1 MSSMTELI
9 GRKPKNVIIAD
20 AIRGQIK
27 AGTLPVGERL
37 LSDDDFARKY
47 KVNKRTVAAG
57 LNTLVKEGLIERI
70 PRQGTFVVNHSSN
83 DSKTSNAVGM
93 IMFSKGDVYSDINRN
108 ISSGFAGLNLYPILI
123 SDQVCL
129 DKTSV
134 ISFIQTIL
142 NEQAAP
148 YGFLIDGGMK
158 FLFDFLKKDIDRF
171 HNIVF
176 INKYNHYERI
186 SKAKYALIDFAEAGR
201 LAAKHF
207 IAQGHKKLACLA
219 MPEKTYAGVWG
230 SIQAKI
236 QQGFA
241 EVCKESSIQFNEDI
255 FWKLIHGAPLTE
267 TVNELLSGADRPDA
281 IFAYNDSFVRFKLL
295 PLLKNT
301 ADIELIGFYNT
312 PHAETCGFSSI
323 CIHEEEIA
331 KNAIK
336 LLTNKTK
343 EKEILI
349 KPELVIRRNH
359 K

>member
-1 MSSMTELI
+1 METMTELI

-20 AIRGQIK
+20 TIRKQIASGK
-27 AGTLPVGERL
+27 LPKGSRL
-37 LSDDDFARKY
+37 LSDDEFARKY
-47 KVNKRTVAAG
+47 NVNKRTVAAG

-83 DSKTSNAVGM
+83 GSKTSNAVGM
-93 IMFSKGDVYSDINRN
+93 VMFSKGDVYSNINRN
-108 ISSGFAGLNLYPILI
+108 ITHGFAGLNLYPILI
-123 SDQVCL
+123 NDQLCL
-129 DKTSV
+129 DEASV
-134 ISFIQTIL
+134 KSFIKAIL
-142 NEQAAP
+142 SEQAAP

-158 FLFDFLKKDIDRF
+158 FLFDFLKEDIDRF

-176 INKYNHYERI
+176 INKYNHHEKI

-241 EVCKESSIQFNEDI
+241 EVCKENSVQFNEDI

-267 TVNELLSGADRPDA
+267 TVNELLSGAERPDA
-281 IFAYNDSFVRFKLL
+281 IFAYNDSFVRFQLL
-295 PLLKNT
+295 PLLKNAT
-301 ADIELIGFYNT
+301 DIELIGFYNT

-323 CIHEEEIA
+323 CIHEEKIA
-331 KNAIK
+331 ENAIK

-343 EKEILI
+343 EKEVLI
-349 KPELVIRRNH
+349 KPELIVR
-359 K
+359 

>member
-20 AIRGQIK
+20 VIRGQIR

-47 KVNKRTVAAG
+47 NVNKRTVAAG

-70 PRQGTFVVNHSSN
+70 PRQGTFVVDHSPTGL
-83 DSKTSNAVGM
+83 KTSNAVGM
-93 IMFSKGDVYSDINRN
+93 IMFSKGDVYSNINRN
-108 ISSGFAGLNLYPILI
+108 ITHGFAGLNLYPILI
-123 SDQVCL
+123 NDQLCL
-129 DKTSV
+129 DATSV
-134 ISFIQTIL
+134 KSFIKAIL
-142 NEQAAP
+142 SERTTP

-158 FLFDFLKKDIDRF
+158 FLFEFIQKDIDRF

-176 INKYNHYERI
+176 INKYNHHEKI

-207 IAQGHKKLACLA
+207 IVQGHKKLACLA

-241 EVCKESSIQFNEDI
+241 EVCKENNVQFNEDI

-281 IFAYNDSFVRFKLL
+281 IFAYNDSFVRFQLL
-295 PLLKNT
+295 PLLKN
-301 ADIELIGFYNT
+301 AMDIELIGFYNT
-312 PHAETCGFSSI
+312 PHAEECGFSSI
-323 CIHEEEIA
+323 CIHEEKIA
-331 KNAIK
+331 ENAIK

-349 KPELVIRRNH
+349 KPELIVR
-359 K
+359 